1 MKLEV
6 EEEIWKPIKGYEGLY
21 EVSNLG
27 RVKALERLKN
37 CNKGYGYTKE
47 HIMKFN
53 NWCSEYYRVPL
64 TNNEHIRKYY
74 LVHRLVAMAF
84 IENPRNL
91 QYVNHKDGNKLN
103 NNVENLEW
111 CTRSYNIKHA
121 YEMGLNY
128 SRKKIMDYLGT
139 LEDRLEKLEK
149 DVEQMSYKLGE

>member
-1 MKLEV
+1 MGNN
-6 EEEIWKPIKGYEGLY
+6 EIWKPIKGYEGLY

-37 CNKGYGYTKE
+37 CNKGYGYIKE
-47 HIMKFN
+47 HIMNFN
-53 NWCSEYYRVPL
+53 KCCSEYYRVPL

-74 LVHRLVAMAF
+74 LVHRLVAVAF
-84 IENPRNL
+84 IENPQNF

-103 NNVENLEW
+103 NNAENLEW
-111 CTRSYNIKHA
+111 CTRSYNVKHA

-128 SRKKIMDYLGT
+128 SRKRIMDYLGT

-149 DVEQMSYKLGE
+149 DMEQMAYKVGE